1 MRRRPP
7 APATGSASTAIPIP
21 PRRDAPTRNMRITA
35 SHTASTR
42 SEPGDQLR
50 LDRLVFGV
58 GDEAL
63 VDHVLGALQTRRHLL
78 EVADAAL
85 LAPGLIVGLADAVH
99 LLGLRR
105 TQAAHRAPE
114 RRAIGAAR
122 EIGTLV
128 IPDAEVGPEQSHA
141 NVHGA
146 QVLPADVV
154 HRVARDEVA
163 REDE

>member
-63 VDHVLGALQTRRHLL
+63 VDHVLGALQTRRHVVEAAHGARGGQGAPQHRAAADLHAARARAHLL

-128 IPDAEVGPEQSHA
+128 IPDAE
-141 NVHGA
+141 
-146 QVLPADVV
+146 
-154 HRVARDEVA
+154 
-163 REDE
+163 